1 MSDLLDQVKKLQ
13 DEIER
18 RALDRKKSHAGSA
31 AGRAQREVTSIQ
43 RFFAQVTVAAFWSY
57 RNLLA
62 PVLSFLAIPAHWG
75 WRLFRFLWDRF
86 VYVED
91 QYQNQHFSKSRAGLF
106 LTGSGIFVWFILL
119 PILGFLFDAAVYFS
133 TARNDEVVY
142 LTNSQEILPEE
153 NIHSVQGC
161 YALPCSEENSA
172 YFRIRWSLFNQAW
185 SLAEGHGMF
194 LPDYVAA
201 SVPLSI
207 STCKIT
213 SYGIRLKFLVRGLD
227 LYPDLLRS
235 ECTPLVGADDAQA
248 AP

>member
-1 MSDLLDQVKKLQ
+1 MSDLLDQVKRLQ
-13 DEIER
+13 AEIEQ
-18 RALDRKKSHAGSA
+18 RALDRGKSHAASGI
-31 AGRAQREVTSIQ
+31 GRTQREVTSIQ
-43 RFFAQVTVAAFWSY
+43 RFFAQLVVAAIWSY
-57 RNLLA
+57 RHLLSPLLRIA
-62 PVLSFLAIPAHWG
+62 SYPVTWL

-86 VYVED
+86 VYVDD
-91 QYQNQHFSKSRAGLF
+91 QFGNEHFSKSRAGIF
-106 LTGSGIFVWFILL
+106 LSGSGVFVWFILL

-133 TARNDEVVY
+133 SARHDEVVY

-172 YFRIRWSLFNQAW
+172 YFRIRWTLFNQAW
-185 SLAEGHGMF
+185 SLTQGHGMF

-207 STCKIT
+207 STCKVT

-235 ECTPLVGADDAQA
+235 ECTPMVGSDDTPP